1 MLHDNWYRSANIFFS
16 PLAAA
21 AAMLDQYR
29 WAAYIFRAQSFKF
42 SERKKSLCLTKLKSK
57 KIHHVSLTELS
68 IGKKVHNF
76 THFGPPKI
84 LDTKFNVMFFNLRG
98 NKFPFNLIP
107 SHHRIYT
114 YIDVL
119 HDGKIV
125 RSLLLQLI
133 YLRSSSTMGL
143 HLRAVAGRI
152 GFLFAGHCSKAIRW
166 ADKWFKLWT
175 GLNS

>member
-1 MLHDNWYRSANIFFS
+1 MICCMIIGTGQRTFFFLHWPLPPPCWINIDELHIFFALKVS
-16 PLAAA
+16 NLAN
-21 AAMLDQYR
+21 
-29 WAAYIFRAQSFKF
+29 
-42 SERKKSLCLTKLKSK
+42 EKKSLCLTKLKSK

-152 GFLFAGHCSKAIRW
+152 GFLFAGHCSKAIR
-166 ADKWFKLWT
+166 
-175 GLNS
+175 